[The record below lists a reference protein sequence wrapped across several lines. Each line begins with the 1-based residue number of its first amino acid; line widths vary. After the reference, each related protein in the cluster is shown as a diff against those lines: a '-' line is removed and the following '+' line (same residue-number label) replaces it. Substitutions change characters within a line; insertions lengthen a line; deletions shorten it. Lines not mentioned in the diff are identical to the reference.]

1 MNVAQFQQKWRL
13 ANLKEKSA
21 AQEHFIDLCR
31 LLGVPT
37 PAEADPD
44 GAFFTFEAG
53 AGKAGGGDGFAD
65 VFYRGRFAWEYKGRH
80 ADLEA
85 AYKQVLLYK
94 DALHNPPLLVV
105 CDLIRFVV
113 KTNFTGTVTETY
125 EFTIDDLSDPLSFG
139 VLRNAFTDPEKLRPE
154 KRTSGVT
161 EQAAERFGQLALDLT
176 ARGHDPAAVAHF
188 LVQVLFCLV
197 AEDMGLLERG
207 LFTDLL
213 AFGAKKPDRFPA
225 QAAALFAAMRDG
237 GDFNLK
243 EVPRFNGGLFAAID
257 PLPFSAEELRS
268 LAEDAAADWS
278 QLEPSIFGTLF
289 ERSLDPARRSQL
301 GAHYTGREDILRVV
315 EPVILA
321 PLRREWL
328 AVRAEAERLAG
339 ERDAAREAGTTRLRD
354 ARQRDLAA
362 CLGGF
367 QDRLAAVTVLDPA
380 CGSGNF
386 LYVALEQRKRLEG
399 EVLNFLDALGDTQ
412 GRLDL
417 AGVSVDPHQLLGLEL
432 NPRAAEVAEREP
444 WTGYLQWHFRT
455 RGNVTPPL
463 PVLKDFRNIECR
475 DAVLAYDRVEYETD
489 ENGRPVTRWDGKT
502 MKTHPVTGLD
512 VPDESAQV
520 PVEKYVNPRA
530 AEWPQADFVVGN
542 PPFIGKLRIR
552 EALGSGYVEALR
564 ASWPDVP
571 ESA

>member
-1 MNVAQFQQKWRL
+1 MAAAVGRASAILPRPMAAGVPKVATSHMNVAQFQQKWRR

-31 LLGVPT
+31 LLGVQT
-37 PAEADPD
+37 PAEADPN

-65 VFYRGRFAWEYKGRH
+65 VLFRGHFAWEYKGKH

-94 DALHNPPLLVV
+94 DALQNPPLLVV

-125 EFTIDDLSDPLSFG
+125 EFTIDDLSDPVYLG
-139 VLRNAFTDPEKLRPE
+139 VLRNAFTDPERLRPAHH
-154 KRTSGVT
+154 TAAVT
-161 EQAAERFGQLALDLT
+161 EKAAERFGQLALDLT

-237 GDFNLK
+237 GDFDLK

-257 PLPFSAEELRS
+257 PLAFTAEELRS
-268 LAEDAAADWS
+268 LAEDATADWS

-301 GAHYTGREDILRVV
+301 GAHDTGREDILRVV
-315 EPVILA
+315 EPVVLA
-321 PLRREWL
+321 PLLPQRERGWGEGRSPSAGKAPPSAIGRR
-328 AVRAEAERLAG
+328 VG
-339 ERDAAREAGTTRLRD
+339 H
-354 ARQRDLAA
+354 
-362 CLGGF
+362 
-367 QDRLAAVTVLDPA
+367 
-380 CGSGNF
+380 N
-386 LYVALEQRKRLEG
+386 
-399 EVLNFLDALGDTQ
+399 
-412 GRLDL
+412 
-417 AGVSVDPHQLLGLEL
+417 
-432 NPRAAEVAEREP
+432 
-444 WTGYLQWHFRT
+444 RT
-455 RGNVTPPL
+455 RRRGH
-463 PVLKDFRNIECR
+463 RA
-475 DAVLAYDRVEYETD
+475 DAVVGIHPATQPRRRIARDR
-489 ENGRPVTRWDGKT
+489 R
-502 MKTHPVTGLD
+502 
-512 VPDESAQV
+512 
-520 PVEKYVNPRA
+520 
-530 AEWPQADFVVGN
+530 
-542 PPFIGKLRIR
+542 RIR
-552 EALGSGYVEALR
+552 EGQTRPDHRVVQVHAGAVAVARVSADRAGPAHLDRPIRAEDASPGAVGAIPGNHARPGHHDGRLIRREHPRPAGAVHSALPRLAV
-564 ASWPDVP
+564 PDR
-571 ESA
+571 